1 MKKILG
7 VVLILILA
15 GLSLF
20 LYLNSAPPLM
30 REQAF
35 TVSYGDS
42 MRRIAVNLRKSNLV
56 RNSDFFVYSSY
67 ILNRRHVRAGT
78 YKIFAGMNSFE
89 ILRKLTRG
97 DILSR
102 KVTVPEGF
110 NIYQIAD
117 RLEANSIC
125 GSGAFLDYASDETFL
140 QSLGIESITAEGYL
154 FPDTYIFPEGSDPR
168 DIIGVMYKKMKSV
181 LGDRPAY
188 GPGMS
193 VHEIL
198 TMASLVEKEAKAY
211 NEREFI
217 SSVFHNRLRKGM
229 KLDCDPTVRYAVK
242 KFTGPITVSDLKSDS
257 PYNTYRRGGL
267 PPTPICSPGRE
278 SIMAAMYPMKS
289 EYLFFVAKNDGSH
302 HFSKTLKEHNE
313 AVRKYQRRPRG

>member
-1 MKKILG
+1 MKKLIG
-7 VVLILILA
+7 MTLILFLG
-15 GLSLF
+15 GLSL
-20 LYLNSAPPLM
+20 LLHLNSSPAAM
-30 REQAF
+30 KERTF

-42 MRRIAVNLRKSNLV
+42 VRLIAGNLEKDGLIRS
-56 RNSDFFVYSSY
+56 RHFFVYLSY
-67 ILNRRHVRAGT
+67 LLDRRHIRAGT
-78 YKIFAGMNSFE
+78 YRIFAGMNSFE

-102 KVTVPEGF
+102 KVTIPEGF

-117 RLEANSIC
+117 RLEAHSIC
-125 GSGAFLDYASDETFL
+125 GAGGFLDYASDETFL
-140 QSLGIESITAEGYL
+140 KSLGIGAPLAEGYL
-154 FPDTYIFPEGSDPR
+154 FPDTYVFPEGSDPR
-168 DIIGVMYKKMKSV
+168 DIIGVMFKKMKSV
-181 LGDRPAY
+181 VGARPAY

-193 VHEIL
+193 LHEVL
-198 TMASLVEKEAKAY
+198 TMASLVEKEAKVY

-242 KFTGPITVSDLKSDS
+242 RFTGPITVSDLKSDS
-257 PYNTYRRGGL
+257 PYNTYRRRGL

-278 SIMAAMYPMKS
+278 SILAAMYPMKS

-313 AVRKYQRRPRG
+313 AVRKYQR

>member
-1 MKKILG
+1 MKKFFGIA
-7 VVLILILA
+7 LILVLG
-15 GLSLF
+15 GLSLL
-20 LYLNSAPPLM
+20 LYMNSSPPRM
-30 REQAF
+30 KEQAF

-42 MRRIAVNLRKSNLV
+42 MRRIAGNLKKSNLI
-56 RNSDFFVYSSY
+56 RSGDFFVYSSY
-67 ILNRRHVRAGT
+67 TLNRRHIRAGT
-78 YKIFAGMNSFE
+78 YKVFAGMNSFE
-89 ILRKLTRG
+89 ILIKLTRG

-102 KVTVPEGF
+102 KVTIPEGF

-125 GSGAFLDYASDETFL
+125 RSGAFLDYASDETFL
-140 QSLGIESITAEGYL
+140 KTLGIDAPTAEGYL
-154 FPDTYIFPEGSDPR
+154 FPDTYVFPEGSDPR
-168 DIIGVMYKKMKSV
+168 DLIGIMYKKMKRV

-188 GPGMS
+188 GPGMNI
-193 VHEIL
+193 HELL
-198 TMASLVEKEAKAY
+198 TMASLVEKEAKVY

-217 SSVFHNRLRKGM
+217 SSVFHNRLRKNM

-257 PYNTYRRGGL
+257 PFNTYRHAGL

-278 SIMAAMYPMKS
+278 SILAAMYPMKS
-289 EYLFFVAKNDGSH
+289 EYLYFVAKNDGSH

-313 AVRKYQRRPRG
+313 AVRLYQRH

>member
-1 MKKILG
+1 MKKYIALAVILTLG
-7 VVLILILA
+7 CI
-15 GLSLF
+15 SLL
-20 LYLNSAPPLM
+20 LYLNSPPPLM
-30 REQAF
+30 QEQSF
-35 TVSYGDS
+35 MVSYGDS
-42 MRRIAVNLRKSNLV
+42 MRRIAGNLRKSNLV
-56 RNSDFFVYSSY
+56 RSSDFFVYSSY

-78 YKIFAGMNSFE
+78 YRIFSGMNSFQ
-89 ILRKLTRG
+89 ILSKLTRG

-102 KVTVPEGF
+102 KVTIPEGF

-117 RLEANSIC
+117 RLEANAIC

-140 QSLGIESITAEGYL
+140 KSLRIDSPTAEGYL
-154 FPDTYIFPEGSDPR
+154 FPDTYVFPEGSDPR
-168 DIIGVMYKKMKSV
+168 DIIGVMYKKMKNI

-193 VHEIL
+193 VHELL
-198 TMASLVEKEAKAY
+198 TMASLVEKEAKVY

-217 SSVFHNRLRKGM
+217 SSVFHNRLRKKM

-242 KFTGPITVSDLKSDS
+242 KFTGPITVSDLRSDS
-257 PYNTYRRGGL
+257 PYNTYRHNGL

-278 SIMAAMYPMKS
+278 SILAAMYPMKS

-302 HFSKTLKEHNE
+302 YFSKTLKEHNE
-313 AVRKYQRRPRG
+313 AVRLYQRRR